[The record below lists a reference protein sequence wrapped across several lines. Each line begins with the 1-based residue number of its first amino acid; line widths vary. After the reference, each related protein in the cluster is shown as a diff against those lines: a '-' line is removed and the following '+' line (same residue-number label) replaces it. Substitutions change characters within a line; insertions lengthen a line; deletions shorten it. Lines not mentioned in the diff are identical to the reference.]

1 LNEELDAVGSLRNW
15 EANTL
20 KDADPNFVVEED
32 SDEEEGE
39 KPEEK
44 AA

>member
-1 LNEELDAVGSLRNW
+1 MNEELDAVGSLKNW

-32 SDEEEGE
+32 SDEEE
-39 KPEEK
+39 KPEVK
-44 AA
+44 AE

>member
-1 LNEELDAVGSLRNW
+1 MNEELEAVGSLKHW
-15 EANTL
+15 ENNTL
-20 KDADPNFVVEED
+20 KDADPKFVVEED
-32 SDEEEGE
+32 SDEEAD